1 MGKMPIIC
9 HLPFSNFHLFQ
20 HLIIYSMTNSE
31 KSRQL
36 EQRTFKF
43 GKDVIGLCRI
53 LKPDNISA
61 PIINQLVRSATS
73 IGANYLEA
81 NNASSKKD
89 FTNKIFIC
97 KKESEETKYWLNML
111 LSCYPAEKE
120 FVGNLYDECRQLN
133 LIFQKIVATIKNG
146 KVVK

>member
-1 MGKMPIIC
+1 M
-9 HLPFSNFHLFQ
+9 N
-20 HLIIYSMTNSE
+20 NSE

-43 GKDVIGLCRI
+43 GADTIKLCRR
-53 LKPDNISA
+53 LGPDNISA
-61 PIINQLVRSATS
+61 PIINQLIRSGTS

-97 KKESEETKYWLNML
+97 KKESEETKYWLKLL
-111 LSCYPAEKE
+111 LSCYSPEKE
-120 FVGNLYDECRQLN
+120 SVDVLYDECRQLN
-133 LIFQKIVATIKNG
+133 LIFQKIVTTIRNG
-146 KVVK
+146 K